1 MQTNKALNTVFASTI
16 GASKMWPESKFTIIL
31 MTSTGQF
38 NAYKLLNKEI
48 ASLDKIG
55 SEKMKTMF

>member
-1 MQTNKALNTVFASTI
+1 
-16 GASKMWPESKFTIIL
+16 

-38 NAYKLLNKEI
+38 NAFRVPSKEI

>member
-1 MQTNKALNTVFASTI
+1 
-16 GASKMWPESKFTIIL
+16 

-38 NAYKLLNKEI
+38 NVFRLLNKEI